1 MARRKATDKT
11 DEPPVSVAG
20 EWLTDEERIARL
32 EEAVNRQLDFILQNE
47 VTDLAS
53 RIRDIKAAMDMI
65 RTIKTD
71 GAVKAAPQP
80 VEISFLD

>member
-1 MARRKATDKT
+1 MARRKAAV
-11 DEPPVSVAG
+11 EEAPAPVTG
-20 EWLTDEERIARL
+20 DGLTDAERITRL

-65 RTIKTD
+65 RSIKTD
-71 GAVKAAPQP
+71 GTVKNPPAP
-80 VEISFLD
+80 VEISFLE